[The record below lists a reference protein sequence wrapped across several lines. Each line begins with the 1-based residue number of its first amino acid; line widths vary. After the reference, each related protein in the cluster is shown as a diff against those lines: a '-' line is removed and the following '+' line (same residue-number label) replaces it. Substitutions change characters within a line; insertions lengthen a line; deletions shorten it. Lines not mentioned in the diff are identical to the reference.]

1 MTALSHHFRQATDS
15 ARDRNSKAV
24 CDRSEQRPSLPQFWL
39 SGLLLSNFRNYETVK
54 LEFEQAPVVLVGA
67 NGAGKTNLM
76 EAISLLSPGKG
87 MRRAKTAH
95 LAQIGAAMPDW
106 SVSAAL
112 ETQDG
117 VMQIGTGVPADSQT
131 GRRIMRREGMT
142 VSQADI
148 ATQLSVSWLTPQMDG
163 VFIDSPGARRRFLD
177 RLVIAFDAAHIG
189 RTNRYEKLMRE
200 RTLLISENRGDA
212 GWFNALE
219 ASLAETAIA
228 ITAARRALI
237 NDLNE
242 EARHGWHGFP
252 GVRLELQGE
261 IENWLDVM
269 PALAVEDRHMA
280 AAANLRADSTS
291 ALPGPHASEVNAYDV
306 ASNTPA
312 YLASTGQQKA
322 LLIAVVLAHARL
334 QERRLGRPPIML
346 LDDVAAHLD
355 AKRRSALFEALHDL
369 GGQSWFSGSDASLF
383 EGLGKGAQFMKI
395 HDADHDEEYDTEYNS
410 GVTSKTPKCEWLI

>member
-1 MTALSHHFRQATDS
+1 
-15 ARDRNSKAV
+15 
-24 CDRSEQRPSLPQFWL
+24 
-39 SGLLLSNFRNYETVK
+39 
-54 LEFEQAPVVLVGA
+54 
-67 NGAGKTNLM
+67 
-76 EAISLLSPGKG
+76 
-87 MRRAKTAH
+87 
-95 LAQIGAAMPDW
+95 
-106 SVSAAL
+106 
-112 ETQDG
+112 
-117 VMQIGTGVPADSQT
+117 MQIGTGVPADSQT

-163 VFIDSPGARRRFLD
+163 VFIDSPGTRRRFLD

-200 RTLLISENRGDA
+200 RTLLISEGRGDA

-237 NDLNE
+237 HDLNI
-242 EARHGWHGFP
+242 EAKDGWHGFP
-252 GVRLELQGE
+252 GVRFELQGD
-261 IENWLDVM
+261 IESWLDAM

-280 AAANLRADSTS
+280 AAARLRADGTS
-291 ALPGPHASEVNAYDV
+291 ALPGPHASEVNAYDAV
-306 ASNTPA
+306 SGTPA

-383 EGLGKGAQFMKI
+383 EGIGKAAQFMKI
-395 HDADHDEEYDTEYNS
+395 HETEDDT
-410 GVTSKTPKCEWLI
+410 GVTTKTPKCEWLI

>member
-1 MTALSHHFRQATDS
+1 MGG
-15 ARDRNSKAV
+15 K
-24 CDRSEQRPSLPQFWL
+24 SEQTASSPQFWL
-39 SGLLLSNFRNYETVK
+39 SGLMLRNFRNYEAVR
-54 LEFEQAPVVLVGA
+54 LEFGQAPVVLVGA

-112 ETQDG
+112 ETEDG

-163 VFIDSPGARRRFLD
+163 VFVDSPGTRRRFLD

-200 RTLLISENRGDA
+200 RTLLISEGRGDA

-237 NDLNE
+237 HDLNI

-261 IENWLDVM
+261 IENWLDAM
-269 PALAVEDRHMA
+269 PALAVEDQHMA
-280 AAANLRADSTS
+280 TAASMRAEGTSTLS
-291 ALPGPHASEVNAYDV
+291 GPHVSEVNAYDV

-355 AKRRSALFEALHDL
+355 AKRRSALFEALFDL
-369 GGQSWFSGSDASLF
+369 GGQSWFSGSEASLF

-395 HDADHDEEYDTEYNS
+395 HDADHDVKNES

>member
-1 MTALSHHFRQATDS
+1 LTALSHHFRQATDS
-15 ARDRNSKAV
+15 GHDHNGKAV
-24 CDRSEQRPSLPQFWL
+24 GDGFAHSASRPQLWL
-39 SGLLLSNFRNYETVK
+39 SGLLLNNFRNYETVR
-54 LEFEQAPVVLVGA
+54 LEFGQAPVVLVGA
-67 NGAGKTNLM
+67 NGAGKTNLL

-95 LAQIGAAMPDW
+95 LARIGAAMPDW

-112 ETQDG
+112 ETEDG

-200 RTLLISENRGDA
+200 RTLLISEGRGDA

-237 NDLNE
+237 HDLNE

-252 GVRLELQGE
+252 GVRLELQGD
-261 IENWLDVM
+261 IENWLDEM

-280 AAANLRADSTS
+280 AAANLRTDGTS

-306 ASNTPA
+306 AGDTPA

-355 AKRRSALFEALHDL
+355 AKRRSALFEALFDL

-383 EGLGKGAQFMKI
+383 DGLGKAAQFMKI
-395 HDADHDEEYDTEYNS
+395 HDAEHDT
-410 GVTSKTPKCEWLI
+410 GVITKTPKCEWLI

>member
-24 CDRSEQRPSLPQFWL
+24 CDRSEQCPSLPQFWL

-54 LEFEQAPVVLVGA
+54 LEFEQAPVVLLGA

-189 RTNRYEKLMRE
+189 RTNRYEKLMR
-200 RTLLISENRGDA
+200 
-212 GWFNALE
+212 
-219 ASLAETAIA
+219 
-228 ITAARRALI
+228 
-237 NDLNE
+237 
-242 EARHGWHGFP
+242 
-252 GVRLELQGE
+252 
-261 IENWLDVM
+261 
-269 PALAVEDRHMA
+269 
-280 AAANLRADSTS
+280 
-291 ALPGPHASEVNAYDV
+291 
-306 ASNTPA
+306 
-312 YLASTGQQKA
+312 
-322 LLIAVVLAHARL
+322 
-334 QERRLGRPPIML
+334 
-346 LDDVAAHLD
+346 
-355 AKRRSALFEALHDL
+355 
-369 GGQSWFSGSDASLF
+369 
-383 EGLGKGAQFMKI
+383 
-395 HDADHDEEYDTEYNS
+395 
-410 GVTSKTPKCEWLI
+410 

>member
-1 MTALSHHFRQATDS
+1 MTALSNHFRQASD
-15 ARDRNSKAV
+15 AGGAQNSKAV
-24 CDRSEQRPSLPQFWL
+24 REESEQSCVQPQLWL
-39 SGLLLSNFRNYETVK
+39 SGLRLNNFRNYETIR
-54 LEFEQAPVVLVGA
+54 LELGQASVVLVGA

-76 EAISLLSPGKG
+76 EAVSLLSPGKG
-87 MRRAKTAH
+87 MRRAKTTH
-95 LAQIGAAMPDW
+95 LARIGAAMPDW

-112 ETQDG
+112 ETEDG

-163 VFIDSPGARRRFLD
+163 VFIDSPGTRRRFLD

-200 RTLLISENRGDA
+200 RTLLISEGRGDV

-237 NDLNE
+237 HDLNI
-242 EARHGWHGFP
+242 EAKDGWHGFP
-252 GVRLELQGE
+252 GVRFELQGD
-261 IENWLDVM
+261 IESWLDAM

-280 AAANLRADSTS
+280 AAGALRADGTST
-291 ALPGPHASEVNAYDV
+291 LPGPHASEVNAYDAV
-306 ASNTPA
+306 SGTPA

-355 AKRRSALFEALHDL
+355 AKRRYALFEALHDL

-383 EGLGKGAQFMKI
+383 EGIGKAAQFMKI
-395 HDADHDEEYDTEYNS
+395 HETEDDSGHNS
-410 GVTSKTPKCEWLI
+410 GVTTKTPKCEWLI

>member
-1 MTALSHHFRQATDS
+1 MTALSNHFRQASD
-15 ARDRNSKAV
+15 AGGAQNSKAV
-24 CDRSEQRPSLPQFWL
+24 REESEQSHVQPQLWL
-39 SGLLLSNFRNYETVK
+39 SGLRLNNFRNYETIQ
-54 LEFEQAPVVLVGA
+54 LEFGQAPVVLVGA

-76 EAISLLSPGKG
+76 EAVSLLSPGKG

-95 LAQIGAAMPDW
+95 LARIGAAMPDW

-112 ETQDG
+112 ETEDG

-163 VFIDSPGARRRFLD
+163 VFIDSPGTRRRFLD

-200 RTLLISENRGDA
+200 RTLLISEGRGDA

-237 NDLNE
+237 HDLNI
-242 EARHGWHGFP
+242 EAKDGWHGFP
-252 GVRLELQGE
+252 GVRFELQGD
-261 IENWLDVM
+261 IESWLDAM

-280 AAANLRADSTS
+280 AAARLRAEGTST
-291 ALPGPHASEVNAYDV
+291 LPGPHASEVNAYDAV
-306 ASNTPA
+306 TGTPA

-383 EGLGKGAQFMKI
+383 EGIGKATQFMKI
-395 HDADHDEEYDTEYNS
+395 HETEHDSGHNS
-410 GVTSKTPKCEWLI
+410 GVTTKTPKCEWLI

>member
-1 MTALSHHFRQATDS
+1 MTALSHHFRQVPDAGG
-15 ARDRNSKAV
+15 AQNSKAV
-24 CDRSEQRPSLPQFWL
+24 REESEQSRVQPQLWL
-39 SGLLLSNFRNYETVK
+39 SGLRLNNFRNYETIR
-54 LEFEQAPVVLVGA
+54 LEFGQAPVVLVGA

-76 EAISLLSPGKG
+76 EAVSLLSPGKG

-95 LAQIGAAMPDW
+95 LGRIGAAMPDW

-112 ETQDG
+112 ETEDG

-163 VFIDSPGARRRFLD
+163 VFIDSPGTRRRFLD

-200 RTLLISENRGDA
+200 RTLLISEGRGDA

-237 NDLNE
+237 HDLNI
-242 EARHGWHGFP
+242 EAKDGWHGFP
-252 GVRLELQGE
+252 GVRFELQGD
-261 IENWLDVM
+261 IESWLDAM

-280 AAANLRADSTS
+280 AAAALRADGTST
-291 ALPGPHASEVNAYDV
+291 LPGPHASEVNAYDAV
-306 ASNTPA
+306 SGTPA

-383 EGLGKGAQFMKI
+383 EGIGKAAQFMKI
-395 HDADHDEEYDTEYNS
+395 HETEDDS
-410 GVTSKTPKCEWLI
+410 GMTTKTPKCEWLI

>member
-1 MTALSHHFRQATDS
+1 MTALSNHFRQASD
-15 ARDRNSKAV
+15 AGGAQNSKAV
-24 CDRSEQRPSLPQFWL
+24 REESEQSHVQPQLWL
-39 SGLLLSNFRNYETVK
+39 SGLRLNNFRNYEK
-54 LEFEQAPVVLVGA
+54 IRLEFGQAPVVLVGA

-76 EAISLLSPGKG
+76 EAVSLLSPGKG

-95 LAQIGAAMPDW
+95 LARIGAAMPDW

-112 ETQDG
+112 ETEDG

-163 VFIDSPGARRRFLD
+163 VFIDSPGTRRRFLD

-200 RTLLISENRGDA
+200 RTLLINEGRGDA

-237 NDLNE
+237 HDLNI
-242 EARHGWHGFP
+242 EAKDGWHGFP
-252 GVRLELQGE
+252 GVRFELQGD
-261 IENWLDVM
+261 IESWLDAM

-280 AAANLRADSTS
+280 AAARLRGEGTST
-291 ALPGPHASEVNAYDV
+291 LPGPHASEVNAYDAV
-306 ASNTPA
+306 SGTPA

-383 EGLGKGAQFMKI
+383 EGIGKAAQFMKI
-395 HDADHDEEYDTEYNS
+395 HETEDDSGHNS
-410 GVTSKTPKCEWLI
+410 GVTTKTPKCEWLI

>member
-1 MTALSHHFRQATDS
+1 MTALSNHFRQVPDAGG
-15 ARDRNSKAV
+15 AQNSKAV
-24 CDRSEQRPSLPQFWL
+24 REESEQGRAQPQLWL
-39 SGLLLSNFRNYETVK
+39 SGLRLNNFRNYETIR
-54 LEFEQAPVVLVGA
+54 LEFGQAPVVLVGA

-76 EAISLLSPGKG
+76 EAVSLLSPGKG

-112 ETQDG
+112 ETEDG

-163 VFIDSPGARRRFLD
+163 VFIDSPGTRRRFLD

-200 RTLLISENRGDA
+200 RTLLISEGRGDA

-237 NDLNE
+237 HDLNI
-242 EARHGWHGFP
+242 EAKDGWHGFP
-252 GVRLELQGE
+252 GVRFELQGD
-261 IENWLDVM
+261 IESWLDAM

-280 AAANLRADSTS
+280 AAARLRAEGTST
-291 ALPGPHASEVNAYDV
+291 LPGPHASEVNAYDAV
-306 ASNTPA
+306 TGTPA

-383 EGLGKGAQFMKI
+383 EGIGKATQFMKI
-395 HDADHDEEYDTEYNS
+395 HETEHDSGHNS
-410 GVTSKTPKCEWLI
+410 GVTTKTPKCEWLI